1 SDVRTA
7 FWQPA
12 AERGKIALESG
23 KITAFACD
31 ILCDN
36 HSVVN
41 SDCAQNLVV
50 MRWRYYATH
59 RYNAPGHEPHWQIFS
74 EPYLRLV
81 EFGAGDGGKG
91 PPALVEGLAAREQHL
106 SIQKHGHG
114 FTHA

>member
-1 SDVRTA
+1 M
-7 FWQPA
+7 A
-12 AERGKIALESG
+12 AVA
-23 KITAFACD
+23 TCT
-31 ILCDN
+31 
-36 HSVVN
+36 N
-41 SDCAQNLVV
+41 SYPQREKKKAKTGDCAQNLVV